1 MAYHAKRQGEDAF
14 KRKQPEKIQN
24 VLYALNQYPKGA
36 NAMFQDMATLF
47 VINAIKHGWKKAE
60 NWGVFPVQK

>member
-14 KRKQPEKIQN
+14 S
-24 VLYALNQYPKGA
+24 
-36 NAMFQDMATLF
+36 MATLF